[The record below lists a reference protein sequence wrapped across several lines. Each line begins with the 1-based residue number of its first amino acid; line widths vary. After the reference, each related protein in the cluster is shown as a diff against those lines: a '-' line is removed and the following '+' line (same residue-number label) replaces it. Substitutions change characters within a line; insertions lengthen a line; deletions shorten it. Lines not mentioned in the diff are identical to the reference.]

1 MRRKHLLGYF
11 LIILAGACAKYAIV
25 PPAVNLLDYADVGL
39 VTFKVENA
47 TGDLDE
53 VGTQFFLEQVQRTQ
67 RVPIAELGGP
77 TEVLE
82 RTGGSAFGLDTAKA
96 LGAEFGVRS
105 FFVGEIKIS
114 KVKPQVDIID
124 LINKGVAART
134 KFDIAVSVRLISTES
149 GATIWTESVT
159 REGTVGF
166 FSMSA
171 GRVPFFSLRD
181 KNNAVND
188 LLREIMF
195 QLTWDFRPTRRRI

>member
-1 MRRKHLLGYF
+1 MKRNPLLGF
-11 LIILAGACAKYAIV
+11 FVIVLAVSCAKYAIV

-39 VTFKVENA
+39 VAFKVENA
-47 TGDLDE
+47 EGDLDE
-53 VGTQFFLEQVQRTQ
+53 VGTQYFLEEVQRSQ

-77 TEVLE
+77 AEVLE
-82 RTGGSAFGLDTAKA
+82 RAGGSGFGLDTAKA

-114 KVKPQVDIID
+114 KVKPQVDIVD
-124 LINKGVAART
+124 LINRGVAART
-134 KFDIAVSVRLISTES
+134 KFDIAVSMRLISTES

-171 GRVPFFSLRD
+171 GQVPFFSLRD
-181 KNNAVND
+181 KNDAVNS
-188 LLREIMF
+188 LLREIMYR
-195 QLTWDFRPTRRRI
+195 LTWDFRPTRQRI